1 MARRSSGH
9 NHIPVACREKTD
21 EIILRLWPYLTHV
34 EKECH
39 VRHLNCVLEVTIVH
53 DDDWALASKLQ
64 SDLLNGVCGS
74 PLNQLSNFGR
84 PGEGYLVHVRVG
96 RDSGAGCG

>member
-1 MARRSSGH
+1 MRYEISS
-9 NHIPVACREKTD
+9 
-21 EIILRLWPYLTHV
+21 YLTHV

-64 SDLLNGVCGS
+64 SDLLDGVCGS